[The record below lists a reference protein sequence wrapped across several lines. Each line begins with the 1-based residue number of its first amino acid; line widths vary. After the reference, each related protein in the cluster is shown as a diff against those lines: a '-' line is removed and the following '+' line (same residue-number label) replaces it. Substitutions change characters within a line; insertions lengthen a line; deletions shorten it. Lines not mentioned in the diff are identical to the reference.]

1 MGKKLIR
8 DSIESPLFAL
18 QHGHSIVEELKD
30 EMGDWRDNMEGAG
43 TGLENTDKF
52 QRVSEAADTLESAEE
67 SLREAAETAEALEN
81 ATLPVT
87 PVEYSYY
94 KPYGR
99 KMPSRYDRLGEAT
112 SVLQGALEIIDAFV
126 QNLRDEADDPTT
138 DDEVDLESMSDAERE
153 AAEKAA
159 EEADEKANDAVEEVE
174 GIADQI
180 REAIDECQSVDF
192 PGMFG

>member
-8 DSIESPLFAL
+8 DSVESPLYAL

-30 EMGDWRDNMEGAG
+30 EMGDWRDNMDG

-67 SLREAAETAEALEN
+67 SLREAAESAETLEN
-81 ATLPVT
+81 VSLPET
-87 PVEYSYY
+87 TVEYSYY

-99 KMPSRYDRLGEAT
+99 KAPSRYDRLGEAT
-112 SVLQGALEIIDAFV
+112 AVLEGALEIIDAFV

-138 DDEVDLESMSDAERE
+138 DEEVDLESMSDEERE

-159 EEADEKANDAVEEVE
+159 EEAEEKANDAVEEVE

-180 REAIDECQSVDF
+180 RDAIDECQSVDF